1 MLAFSLRQNESIYQL
16 TYNPAMAFKHI
27 TSRDNP
33 VFKQLRKLVDQSRER
48 KKTASTL
55 LEGVHLIEA
64 YLQTYGEPRLLII
77 PEGQS
82 SVEATAL
89 IQQLADVDTMML
101 PTLMFAEL
109 APVASSSGVMALVDI
124 PAPEVPE
131 SADFALLIEDIQD
144 PGNLGSMLRT
154 AAAAGVQVAYL
165 TKGCTDAWSPK
176 SLRGGQGA
184 QFVLPVV
191 EGVDAIAVVNNFAG
205 HTLALTMQGESL
217 YQQSLREP
225 VLFVVGNEGAGI
237 SAALQSAVST
247 CINIPMAHQGTLALE
262 SLNAAAA
269 TAVALFECQR
279 QRLSR

>member
-1 MLAFSLRQNESIYQL
+1 
-16 TYNPAMAFKHI
+16 MAFKHI

-33 VFKQLRKLVDQSRER
+33 IFKQLRKLVDQSRER

-64 YLQTYGEPRLLII
+64 YLQVYGEPRLLII

-89 IQQLADVDTMML
+89 IQQLADVDTMLL

-109 APVASSSGVMALVDI
+109 APVASSSGVMALIDI
-124 PAPEVPE
+124 PEAQVPA
-131 SADFALLIEDIQD
+131 SIYFALLIEDIQD

-176 SLRGGQGA
+176 ALRGGQGA

-191 EGVDAIAVVNNFAG
+191 ERADLIAELQQFQGSSYA
-205 HTLALTMQGESL
+205 TTMQGESL
-217 YQQSLREP
+217 YAQDFTAP
-225 VLFVVGNEGAGI
+225 TVFVIGNEGAGI
-237 SAALQSAVST
+237 SQGIIQAVDAEIT
-247 CINIPMAHQGTLALE
+247 IPMANTHSLAVE

-269 TAVALFECQR
+269 TAICLFECQR
-279 QRLSR
+279 QRNPLK